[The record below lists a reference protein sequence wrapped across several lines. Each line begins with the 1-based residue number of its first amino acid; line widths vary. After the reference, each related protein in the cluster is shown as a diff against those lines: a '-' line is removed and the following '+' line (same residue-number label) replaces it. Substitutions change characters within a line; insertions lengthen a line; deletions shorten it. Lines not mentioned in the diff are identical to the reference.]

1 MELHNP
7 QDLLNNKEFF
17 DNLQQAYRESIVMS
31 NDCKARIA
39 KIMDNLDED
48 KIEEWTPL
56 FELAATCAYH
66 VQEAE
71 SCSPGPEKD
80 IEWMINHMLS
90 VAIAGGIST
99 FMMLGTSRALQVAD
113 VIMKLNDAMI
123 EYMNRYEQE

>member
-1 MELHNP
+1 MELQNP
-7 QDLLNNKEFF
+7 QHLLNDKDFF
-17 DNLQQAYRESIVMS
+17 DNLQKAYRESIAMS
-31 NDCKARIA
+31 NDCKGRIA

-48 KIEEWTPL
+48 KIEKWTPL

-80 IEWMINHMLS
+80 VEWMINHMLS

-123 EYMNRYEQE
+123 EYVNRFEKE